1 MDDRGY
7 LAVTGRLKEMI
18 IRGGENIFPREIED
32 RLHEHLDV
40 ADVAV
45 VGVPDARWGEQA
57 VAFVR
62 PNVGASPDPLEL
74 EAFLRERLA
83 GHKVPR
89 RWVMLDELPLTL
101 SGKVQKFRLREQFE
115 ARAFDR

>member
-1 MDDRGY
+1 MPDLRG
-7 LAVTGRLKEMI
+7 
-18 IRGGENIFPREIED
+18 
-32 RLHEHLDV
+32 
-40 ADVAV
+40 
-45 VGVPDARWGEQA
+45 GEQA
-57 VAFVR
+57 VTFVR

-89 RWVMLDELPLTL
+89 RWVMVDELPFTL

-115 ARAFDR
+115 AGAFEG